1 MRVNRLPGFAIN
13 LLINQI
19 MKLILPKARQEIS
32 STVLDGY
39 STLVVMGANGSG
51 KSKFGTEIIK
61 RNKQAVKISALNSLY
76 FFLPQK
82 DHKTH
87 VNMIC
92 KNSCSEISEFERL
105 IMVLLDEEMRES
117 VSFREIAKTGVDS
130 CVVKETRLD
139 KIRAIWQKL
148 LPYSRLLIENGQLK
162 VQTIYDKSS
171 YDILRMSDSEKI
183 IFYLLG
189 SILLLPPDAIAV
201 VDEPEL
207 HINKNQICALWD
219 ELESARRDCSFVYL
233 THNIEFAMSRNS
245 SQKFW
250 IKLIDFERRVW
261 DYDLITSL
269 DNIPE
274 ELYLETLGSRK
285 PILFIEGTDQTSIDS
300 RLYPLIFSD
309 YMVKP
314 LGGCAKVIET
324 TKAFR
329 EQPKFHL
336 LNVFGIVDRDRRT
349 ADEVEYL
356 QRNSILV
363 PDVAEVENL
372 LMLEPLIKA
381 VARRMMKPEDVVFA
395 EVKRAVIKLFA
406 EEITIQAL
414 LHTRHRVRRTLEL
427 MIDRKVADISELEVH
442 IKNLTVDF
450 DTVGIYDTLVAE
462 FKSFVIKKDYNSIL
476 RVYNQKGLLP
486 RSKVFQLCGLSS
498 KESYLNFIISLLKEN
513 KEEAA
518 EVRRAI
524 KNSLKAE

>member
-1 MRVNRLPGFAIN
+1 
-13 LLINQI
+13 

-32 STVLDGY
+32 ATVLEGY

-76 FFLPQK
+76 FFVPQK
-82 DHKTH
+82 DQKTP
-87 VNMIC
+87 VNIIC
-92 KNSCSEISEFERL
+92 KNSASELSEFERL
-105 IMVLLDEEMRES
+105 IMVLMDEEIRES
-117 VSFREIAKTGVDS
+117 ISFREAARTGVSSD
-130 CVVKETRLD
+130 VVKETRLD
-139 KIRAIWQKL
+139 KIRTIWQKI
-148 LPYSRLLIENGQLK
+148 LPYSHLLIEDGKLK

-207 HINKNQICALWD
+207 HINTNQICSLWD
-219 ELESARRDCSFVYL
+219 QLESARRDCSFIYL
-233 THNIEFAMSRNS
+233 THNIEFAMSRTN

-250 IKLIDFERRVW
+250 IKLIDFEHRVW
-261 DYDLITSL
+261 DYDIIASL

-274 ELYLETLGSRK
+274 DLYIETLGSRK
-285 PILFIEGTDQTSIDS
+285 PILFIEGTDQNSIDI

-309 YMVKP
+309 YMVRP

-329 EQPKFHL
+329 EQPKFHM
-336 LNVFGIVDRDRRT
+336 LNVSGIVDRDRRT
-349 ADEVEYL
+349 DDEVEYL

-381 VARRMMKPEDVVFA
+381 VARRMMKPEEIVFA
-395 EVKRAVIKLFA
+395 EVKQLVIKLFA
-406 EEITIQAL
+406 EEITVQAL
-414 LHTRHRVRRTLEL
+414 LHTRHRVRRSLEL
-427 MIDRKVADISELEVH
+427 MIDRKVTDISELEDH

-450 DTVGIYDTLVAE
+450 DTAGIYDTLVAE
-462 FKSFVIKKDYNSIL
+462 FKSFVAKEDYNSIL
-476 RVYNQKGLLP
+476 RVYNHKGLLP

-498 KESYLNFIISLLKEN
+498 KESYLNFVISLLKEN
-513 KEEAA
+513 KEEAD
-518 EVRRAI
+518 EIRRAI
-524 KNSLKAE
+524 KNSLKVE